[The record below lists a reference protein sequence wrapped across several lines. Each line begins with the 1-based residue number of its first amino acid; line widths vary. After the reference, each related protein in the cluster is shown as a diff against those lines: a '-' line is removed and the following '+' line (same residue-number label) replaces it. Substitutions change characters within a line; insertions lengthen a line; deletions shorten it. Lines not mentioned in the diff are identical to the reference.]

1 MMQIFFYHSVILESW
16 IKQLAIN
23 KGDSDVLMLET
34 SDGMDLMKVE
44 GLEDVAE
51 IKGMSQESLLDP
63 HSWLEFVEAAR
74 EAQLIANKLS
84 QIDPEN
90 QDHYQNNAKNFE
102 KKAKTLVE
110 IYQGKFDKC

>member
-23 KGDSDVLMLET
+23 KGDSDVLILEA

-63 HSWLEFVEAAR
+63 HSWLESVEAAR

-90 QDHYQNNAKNFE
+90 QDHYQKNAKIFE
-102 KKAKTLVE
+102 KKVKTLVE
-110 IYQGKFDKC
+110 TYQGKFDKC